1 MFRIV
6 ARRLLLSVPLILIVS
21 AITFVLGS
29 LVPGDPARTL
39 LGVSGTA
46 EQYEALRE
54 QLNLDRPLYEQYWL
68 YLQDVF
74 QGDLGRSIFNN
85 ELVVNVIATRLPV
98 TLALVIGG
106 TLLAAI
112 IGVALGVISATRSP
126 FLARVVDVV
135 SLVGTALP
143 SFWVGLVL
151 IAVFAVALRWFPA
164 TGFTSF
170 ASSPSLWAS
179 SLVLPVI
186 ALAIGGVALIAKI
199 TRDAMLTT
207 LSMDYI
213 RTLRASGI
221 GGSSIVW
228 RHALRNAGLAIATAV
243 GLTLINFVPG
253 AVLIES
259 VFVLPGLGSAV
270 VSATNQHDIPI
281 VQGIGLVFTVIV
293 IVVNLIVDVVY
304 GFLNPKVRSE

>member
-21 AITFVLGS
+21 AITFVLAS

-39 LGVSGTA
+39 LGANATA
-46 EQYEALRE
+46 EHYEALRQE
-54 QLNLDRPLYEQYWL
+54 LHLDLPLYEQYWL
-68 YLQDVF
+68 YLQGLLH
-74 QGDLGRSIFNN
+74 GDLGRSIFNN
-85 ELVVNVIATRLPV
+85 EAVANVIATRLPV
-98 TLALVIGG
+98 TLALVVGG
-106 TLLAAI
+106 TLLAAVV
-112 IGVALGVISATRSP
+112 GVALGVASATRSR

-143 SFWVGLVL
+143 SFWVGLIL
-151 IAVFAVALRWFPA
+151 IATFAVALRWFPA
-164 TGFTSF
+164 TGFVSF
-170 ASSPSLWAS
+170 ASSPSLWAA
-179 SLVLPVI
+179 SLTLPVI

-199 TRDAMLTT
+199 TRDAMLST
-207 LSMDYI
+207 LAMDYI

-221 GGSSIVW
+221 GGRSIVW

-243 GLTLINFVPG
+243 GLTLINSVPG
-253 AVLIES
+253 AVLIEN

-281 VQGIGLVFTVIV
+281 VQGIGLAFTIIV
-293 IVVNLIVDVVY
+293 IVVNLLVDVVY

>member
-1 MFRIV
+1 MFRII

-39 LGVSGTA
+39 LGINGTP

-68 YLQDVF
+68 YLLDLF

-85 ELVVNVIATRLPV
+85 ELVSNIITTRLPV

-106 TLLAAI
+106 TLVAAI
-112 IGVALGVISATRSP
+112 VGVALGVLSATRSR
-126 FLARVVDVV
+126 FLARVVDVI

-151 IAVFAVALRWFPA
+151 IAIFAVAMRWFPA

-170 ASSPSLWAS
+170 ASSPSLWAA
-179 SLVLPVI
+179 SLVLPVT

-199 TRDAMLTT
+199 TRDAMLST
-207 LSMDYI
+207 LAMDYI

-221 GGSSIVW
+221 GGTSIVW

-243 GLTLINFVPG
+243 GLTLINFLPG
-253 AVLIES
+253 AVLIEN

>member
-1 MFRIV
+1 MFRII

-39 LGVSGTA
+39 LGVNGTP

-68 YLQDVF
+68 YLQGLF

-85 ELVVNVIATRLPV
+85 EQVANIIATRLPV

-106 TLLAAI
+106 TLVAALV
-112 IGVALGVISATRSP
+112 GVALGVISATRSRL
-126 FLARVVDVV
+126 LARVVDVV

-164 TGFTSF
+164 TGYTAF
-170 ASSPSLWAS
+170 ATSPSLWAT

-199 TRDAMLTT
+199 TRDAMLST
-207 LSMDYI
+207 LAMDYI

-221 GGSSIVW
+221 GGASIVW

-243 GLTLINFVPG
+243 GLTLINFLPG
-253 AVLIES
+253 AVLIEN
-259 VFVLPGLGSAV
+259 VFVLPGLGSKV
-270 VSATNQHDIPI
+270 VDATNQHDIPI

>member
-1 MFRIV
+1 MIRIV
-6 ARRLLLSVPLILIVS
+6 ARRLALSVPLLLIVS

-39 LGVSGTA
+39 LGATA
-46 EQYEALRE
+46 KPEQYEALRQ
-54 QLNLDRPLYEQYWL
+54 QLNLDRPLWEQYSL
-68 YLQDVF
+68 YLQHLF
-74 QGDLGRSIFNN
+74 HGDLGRSIFNN
-85 ELVVNVIATRLPV
+85 EQVGNVIATRLPV
-98 TLALVIGG
+98 TLALIVGG
-106 TLLAAI
+106 TVVAALV
-112 IGVALGVISATRSP
+112 GVALGVTSATRGRS
-126 FLARVVDVV
+126 LARSVDVI

-151 IAVFAVALRWFPA
+151 IATFAVALRWFPA
-164 TGFTSF
+164 TGFTPF
-170 ASSPSLWAS
+170 GVSPSLWAS

-199 TRDAMLTT
+199 TRDSMLNT

-221 GGSSIVW
+221 GSRSIVW
-228 RHALRNAGLAIATAV
+228 RHALRNAGLPIATSI
-243 GLTLINFVPG
+243 GLTMINFLPG
-253 AVLIES
+253 AVFIES
-259 VFVLPGLGSAV
+259 VFVLPGLGNTV
-270 VSATNQHDIPI
+270 VSATNQHDVPV
-281 VQGIGLVFTVIV
+281 VQGIGLTFTMIV